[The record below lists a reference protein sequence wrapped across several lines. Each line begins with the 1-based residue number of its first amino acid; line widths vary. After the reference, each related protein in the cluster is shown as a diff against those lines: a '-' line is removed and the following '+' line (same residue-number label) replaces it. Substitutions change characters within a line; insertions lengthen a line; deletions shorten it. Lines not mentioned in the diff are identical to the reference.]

1 MTIQEQ
7 VIELLNDEGIE
18 DEEIYYRAI
27 ELVERLIELEKMY
40 KEQTKH

>member
-7 VIELLNDEGIE
+7 VIEMLENEGIE

-27 ELVERLIELEKMY
+27 ELIERLIELEKH
-40 KEQTKH
+40 KQLH